1 MTPSRFSSSGPRTPP
16 RGAFRGLARSA
27 RTALL
32 ALGFASALTACGGG
46 GGGTAPKAPAASAAA
61 ASASASRSSAVT
73 TATAAP
79 RPAPMLPALAPRAT
93 QAPVRIVPA
102 PHAGSAPAR
111 PLKTRPRPE
120 AGSAPRPAQA
130 ASPRPA
136 PAALQ
141 ALRFVVRG
149 LPAGESVTL
158 GIGDWRGTLASGPG
172 SFTADRR
179 FPAGSTQELS
189 IVEQPADFRCSV
201 DSPRFTLSPAG
212 DPPTEVKV
220 DCMPT
225 RVAYSLLTGGAID
238 VWAVLGNGDLSQQ
251 GALTTQ
257 ADTSSTAMALSPSRR
272 WLYVACATGIQILR
286 VHADGSLSL
295 ESSMALPAGAQPVAM
310 TTDESSRLVF
320 IAYRGRYEVG
330 AYAVNEA
337 DGRLQSY
344 GLVSTLTEDA
354 ALPPAGEKP
363 QQVSHGRPGAL
374 PERLLVSPSGRML
387 YVADADGRVEAF
399 RVKAARG
406 NPRAVAQGE
415 TEPQRQS
422 TALELAREV
431 QPFGKSGTLAMACD
445 ADCRDL
451 ILVARSS
458 DQVLA
463 MHSEQPDSGWNDWHQ
478 QTLHTIHTRNG
489 PLRWQPGAVAVN
501 RHTGSLYVAVS
512 SDNTE
517 SIFQY
522 SLYDPKPHKDAPVV
536 TSLVRQLLGPYQQAD
551 FTRLLVSADGQF
563 AYAMDP
569 AGSAIWRFRVRQD
582 GPTPTSARSPSSLGE
597 LGGPPRTY
605 TTTAAPLAFIT
616 G

>member
-16 RGAFRGLARSA
+16 RGAFRGLARTARSA
-27 RTALL
+27 CTALL
-32 ALGFASALTACGGG
+32 ALGFASALSACGGG
-46 GGGTAPKAPAASAAA
+46 GGGGAAPKAPAAAAASTHSPDSAQTSAAA
-61 ASASASRSSAVT
+61 AA
-73 TATAAP
+73 
-79 RPAPMLPALAPRAT
+79 RPAPMPAAPAPRAI

-102 PHAGSAPAR
+102 PRAQPAAAQ
-111 PLKTRPRPE
+111 PLKTRPRLE
-120 AGSAPRPAQA
+120 APSAPQRPQ
-130 ASPRPA
+130 PA
-136 PAALQ
+136 TPTPTPLQ

-172 SFTADRR
+172 SFTADRS

-212 DPPTEVKV
+212 APPTEVKV

-310 TTDESSRLVF
+310 TTDVSSRLVF

-451 ILVARSS
+451 ILVARPS

-582 GPTPTSARSPSSLGE
+582 GPTPTSARSPTSLGE

-616 G
+616 S

>member
-1 MTPSRFSSSGPRTPP
+1 MTPSRSSSSGPRGPS
-16 RGAFRGLARSA
+16 RGLARTA
-27 RTALL
+27 RFACTALL
-32 ALGFASALTACGGG
+32 ALGCASALSACGGG
-46 GGGTAPKAPAASAAA
+46 GGGAAPKASAAA
-61 ASASASRSSAVT
+61 AASSPSPTSVA
-73 TATAAP
+73 ATAPAAA
-79 RPAPMLPALAPRAT
+79 RPAPPPAAPAPRAA

-102 PHAGSAPAR
+102 PHARPAPVQ

-120 AGSAPRPAQA
+120 AESPPRLRQI

-179 FPAGSTQELS
+179 FPAGSTQDLS

-201 DSPRFTLSPAG
+201 DSPRLTLSPAG

-220 DCMPT
+220 NCMPT
-225 RVAYSLLTGGAID
+225 QVAYSLLTGGAID
-238 VWAVLGNGDLSQQ
+238 VWAVLRNGDLSQQ
-251 GALTTQ
+251 GALTFQ
-257 ADTSSTAMALSPSRR
+257 ADSSSTAMALSPSRR
-272 WLYVACATGIQILR
+272 WLYVASATGIQILH
-286 VHADGSLSL
+286 VHTDGSLSL
-295 ESSMALPAGAQPVAM
+295 DSSMALPAGAQPVAM
-310 TTDESSRLVF
+310 ATDEASRLLF
-320 IAYRGRYEVG
+320 IAYRGLYQVG

-354 ALPPAGEKP
+354 TLPPAGQKP
-363 QQVSHGRPGAL
+363 KQVSHGRPGAL
-374 PERLLVSPSGRML
+374 PERLLVSPSGKML

-406 NPRAVAQGE
+406 NPSAVPQGA

-422 TALELAREV
+422 TALELGREV
-431 QPFGKSGTLAMACD
+431 QPFGKTGAVAMACD

-458 DQVLA
+458 DKVLA
-463 MHSEQPDSGWNDWHQ
+463 MHSDQPDSGWNDWQ
-478 QTLHTIHTRNG
+478 QRTLHTIHARNG
-489 PLRWQPGAVAVN
+489 QLRWEPGAVAVN
-501 RHTGSLYVAVS
+501 RHTGSLYLAVS

-517 SIFQY
+517 SIFEY
-522 SLYDPKPHKDAPVV
+522 SLYDPKPHTDAPVL
-536 TSLVRQLLGPYQQAD
+536 TSLSRQLLGPYQQAD
-551 FTRLLVSADGQF
+551 FTRLLVNAAGTV

-569 AGSAIWRFRVRQD
+569 AGSAIWRLRVRQG
-582 GPTPTSARSPSSLGE
+582 GPTPTTARSSTTLGE